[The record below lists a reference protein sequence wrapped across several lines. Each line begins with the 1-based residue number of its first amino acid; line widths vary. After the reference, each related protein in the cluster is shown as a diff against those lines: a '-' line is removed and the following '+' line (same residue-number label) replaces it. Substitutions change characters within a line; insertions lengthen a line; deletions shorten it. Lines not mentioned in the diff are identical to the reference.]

1 MPIYQLYICYL
12 DVFLQQLVDM
22 RGVDRTE
29 VIMDDFHQRYTAV
42 MEEAAARDAA
52 LGIVGYE
59 VTGKAFIVVLALCII

>member
-12 DVFLQQLVDM
+12 DVFLQQLVDI
-22 RGVDRTE
+22 RGVDRTG

-52 LGIVGYE
+52 LGIIGYE
-59 VTGKAFIVVLALCII
+59 VTGKTFIVVLAICII

>member
-12 DVFLQQLVDM
+12 DVFLQQLVDI

-42 MEEAAARDAA
+42 MEEAAARDEA

-59 VTGKAFIVVLALCII
+59 VTGKKYIVILVVWII